1 MLLNKSATT
10 FGRVLMITVLVFS
23 MGLLTAC
30 GGQSTETT
38 TTSATSYI
46 ARIEGAPESARIGI
60 VVENGKFAVYVCS
73 LDDAFNLTS
82 ARWYSG
88 DVGADGSVQ
97 GVSPD
102 GVQFQGKVS
111 GDTFSGTLINTAQQT
126 LTFSG
131 TAIPAGGPAGLY
143 RGLGNYGGQEVVVGS
158 VIDTD
163 GSFASTVQY
172 KGKIEFVTPVAS
184 EPQPLDNTSLNVAI
198 GNPSQQMQVLLVT
211 TLEGVPLSQLPGKNY
226 GT

>member
-1 MLLNKSATT
+1 MKRLMPILVLLIILLSACSGTSTTATT
-10 FGRVLMITVLVFS
+10 G
-23 MGLLTAC
+23 
-30 GGQSTETT
+30 
-38 TTSATSYI
+38 ATSYI
-46 ARIEGAPESARIGI
+46 ARIDGAPASARVGI

-111 GDTFSGTLINTAQQT
+111 GDTFSGTLVNTAQQT

-131 TAIPAGGPAGLY
+131 KAIPAGGPAGLY
-143 RGLGNYGGQEVVVGS
+143 RGLGEYGGQEVVTGA

-184 EPQPLDNTSLNVAI
+184 EPQQLDNTSFNVTI
-198 GNPSQQMQVLLVT
+198 GDPGQQIKVLLVT
-211 TLEGVPLSQLPGKNY
+211 TLIGVQLS
-226 GT
+226 

>member
-1 MLLNKSATT
+1 MFNTSASPALNRIRLVTV
-10 FGRVLMITVLVFS
+10 FVLVMS
-23 MGLLTAC
+23 LLAAC
-30 GGQSTETT
+30 GGQPAATT
-38 TTSATSYI
+38 TAATSYI
-46 ARIEGAPESARIGI
+46 ARIDGSPDSARVGI
-60 VVENGKFAVYVCS
+60 VVENGRFAVYVCS

-88 DVGADGSVQ
+88 DVAADGSVQ

-111 GDTFSGTLINTAQQT
+111 GDTFTGTLLNTAQQT

-131 TAIPAGGPAGLY
+131 KAIPAGGPAGLY
-143 RGLGNYGGQEVVVGS
+143 RGLGEYGGQQVVTGA

-172 KGKIEFVTPVAS
+172 KGKLEFVTPIANA
-184 EPQPLDNTSLNVAI
+184 PQPLDNTSLNVTI
-198 GNPSQQMQVLLVT
+198 GTPGQQIQVLLVT
-211 TLEGVPLSQLPGKNY
+211 TLEGVALSKMPGKNHDN
-226 GT
+226 

>member
-1 MLLNKSATT
+1 MLLNKFAITT
-10 FGRVLMITVLVFS
+10 FGRVLMIAVLVLS
-23 MGLLTAC
+23 IGLLAAC
-30 GGQSTETT
+30 GGQSTAA
-38 TTSATSYI
+38 TSGATSYI
-46 ARIEGAPESARIGI
+46 ARIDGAPESARIGI
-60 VVENGKFAVYVCS
+60 VVEAGKFAVYVCS

-97 GVSPD
+97 GISPD

-131 TAIPAGGPAGLY
+131 KAVPAGGPAGLY
-143 RGLGNYGGQEVVVGS
+143 RGLGEYGGQEVVAGS
-158 VIDTD
+158 VVDTD

-184 EPQPLDNTSLNVAI
+184 EPLRLDSTSLNVTI
-198 GNPSQQMQVLLVT
+198 GEPSQQIKVLLVT
-211 TLEGVPLSQLPGKNY
+211 TLNGVELS
-226 GT
+226 

>member
-1 MLLNKSATT
+1 MKKINLLLI
-10 FGRVLMITVLVFS
+10 VLTIFLS
-23 MGLLTAC
+23 AC
-30 GGQSTETT
+30 GGGAASTSTG
-38 TTSATSYI
+38 AMSYI
-46 ARIEGAPESARIGI
+46 ARIDGAPASARVGI

-111 GDTFSGTLINTAQQT
+111 GDTFSGTLVNTAQQT

-131 TAIPAGGPAGLY
+131 KAIPAGGPAGLY
-143 RGLGNYGGQEVVVGS
+143 RGLGEYGGQEVVTGA
-158 VIDTD
+158 VIDAD

-184 EPQPLDNTSLNVAI
+184 EPQQLDDTSLNVTI
-198 GNPSQQMQVLLVT
+198 GDPGQQIKVLLVT
-211 TLEGVPLSQLPGKNY
+211 TLIGVQLS
-226 GT
+226 